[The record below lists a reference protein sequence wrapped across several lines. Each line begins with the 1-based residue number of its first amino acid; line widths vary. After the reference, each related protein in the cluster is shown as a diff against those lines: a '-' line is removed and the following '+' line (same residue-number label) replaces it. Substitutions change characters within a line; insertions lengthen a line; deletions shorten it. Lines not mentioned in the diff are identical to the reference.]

1 MSKILITGA
10 TGNLGSITIDFL
22 LEKTNSTSI
31 AAMVRDENTD
41 KAIALK
47 EKGIDI
53 RVGNYHDYASLVS
66 AFSGIDQLYFI
77 SSSDVETRTQ
87 QHENVVNAAKEA
99 GVKHVVYTSFI
110 RKNETE
116 SSPIAFVADSHIRT
130 ENSLKASGL
139 NYTILKHSIYMDML
153 PLFLG
158 DQMGETGI
166 AYLPA
171 GEGKIAFTLRKDMAE
186 VASVILTSTG
196 HENKTYEITNDVAV
210 SMTEVASEI
219 SSIMGKTINYIS
231 PTQEEYIATLSGA
244 GVPMEYVGMFAG
256 FAEAFKQEEFSETN
270 NLIETLIGRKPTRI
284 QAYFKD
290 IYSKN

>member
-1 MSKILITGA
+1 MSKIIITGA

-53 RVGNYHDYASLVS
+53 RVGNYDDYASLVS

-77 SSSDVETRTQ
+77 SSSDVETRTE

-158 DQMGETGI
+158 DQLGETGI

-210 SMTEVASEI
+210 SMNEVASEI

-270 NLIETLIGRKPTRI
+270 NLIETLLGRKPTRI

>member
-158 DQMGETGI
+158 DQLGETGI